1 MDNMLMD
8 RTWLCAYLWS
18 KIVAWESLKGDA
30 NFLLLAK
37 KMLSS
42 KMTFQALV
50 LSLVCVVLGKAKVV
64 TQTEQR
70 AVKVGDSV
78 TLSCA
83 LTEPKDVVQVTWQK
97 DNVKSQDNI
106 ATYSKTAGL
115 KIQKP
120 YQDRI
125 NFTSLMLNNTS
136 ITFWSTRVNDT
147 GCYLCLFNTFPLG
160 SFSGR
165 SCLGV
170 YGLNASI
177 HYNVSEGHLI
187 ATCSAVGLPEPTISW
202 NSAFN
207 YTPTQEKFKYDN
219 GVVSI
224 TSQVKVYDFQNS
236 SKEDLTCRVSNE
248 NEEMELPISMKK
260 SRGIQVLGAGYCCD
274 SITCHLGPGSHCTV
288 LEEEDM

>member
-1 MDNMLMD
+1 
-8 RTWLCAYLWS
+8 
-18 KIVAWESLKGDA
+18 
-30 NFLLLAK
+30 
-37 KMLSS
+37 MLSS

-50 LSLVCVVLGKAKVV
+50 LSLVCVVLGKAKVFM
-64 TQTEQR
+64 QTER
-70 AVKVGDSV
+70 RVVKVGDSV

-120 YQDRI
+120 YQDQM

-136 ITFWSTRVNDT
+136 ITFWNARINDT
-147 GCYLCLFNTFPLG
+147 GCYLCLFNTFPFG

-165 SCLGV
+165 SCLRV
-170 YGLNASI
+170 YGLNASV
-177 HYNVSEGHLI
+177 HYNISEGHLI

-207 YTPTQEKFKYDN
+207 YTPTQEKFTYDN

-260 SRGIQVLGAGYCCD
+260 KEGFRFLGLTIAVTLSFVILVL
-274 SITCHLGPGSHCTV
+274 V
-288 LEEEDM
+288 LTALCWRKKICKRS